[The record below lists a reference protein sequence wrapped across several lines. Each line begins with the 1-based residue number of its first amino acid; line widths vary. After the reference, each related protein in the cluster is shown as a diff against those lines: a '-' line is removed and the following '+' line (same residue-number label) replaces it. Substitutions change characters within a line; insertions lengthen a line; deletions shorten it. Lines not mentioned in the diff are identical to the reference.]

1 LKRRVTNM
9 PLAYLL
15 IHSVPNKT
23 LDLCMSLKHVNGVV
37 ETYTLL
43 NGGDL
48 LAKLEWG
55 QDEMMGESIIES
67 ISHLD
72 GIIRIR
78 ALRTKDFAK

>member
-1 LKRRVTNM
+1 MRGVLNM
-9 PLAYLL
+9 SLAYLL
-15 IHSVPNKT
+15 IHSAPNKT
-23 LDLCMSLKHVNGVV
+23 LELCKSLKLVNGVV

-43 NGGDL
+43 NGCDL

-55 QDEMMGESIIES
+55 QDELTGDNIIER

-72 GIIRIR
+72 GIIRMR

>member
-1 LKRRVTNM
+1 M

-15 IHSVPNKT
+15 IHSAPNKT
-23 LDLCMSLKHVNGVV
+23 LELCSSLKHVNGVV

-48 LAKLEWG
+48 LAKLEWS
-55 QDEMMGESIIES
+55 QEEIIGESIIEH

-78 ALRTKDFAK
+78 ALMAKDYAK